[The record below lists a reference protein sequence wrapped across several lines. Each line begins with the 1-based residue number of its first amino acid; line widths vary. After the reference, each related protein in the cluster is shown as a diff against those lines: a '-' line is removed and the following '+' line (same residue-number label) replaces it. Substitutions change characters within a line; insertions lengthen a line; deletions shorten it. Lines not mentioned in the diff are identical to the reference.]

1 MDLGLKDKRAFVGGG
16 SRGIGK
22 AIALELAREGC
33 DVVIASRT
41 KSVLEEAA
49 KEIEDITGR
58 RIIPMVLDVTS
69 REDVDCV
76 MAEAASQLG
85 GLDIL
90 VNNAGLLIEGTAEE
104 TDDATWDKIFDVN
117 LKGLF
122 RGCRAVIPE
131 MRQRGGGAIVNL
143 ASIDALSGAIGHLA
157 YSASKGGVTALT
169 RSLATDH
176 AVDGIR
182 VNAVCPGTITTPMV
196 EKMFKDTGDIDTARN
211 ASIAKHPLGRLA
223 SADEVA
229 SVITFLC
236 SNDASFITGQSV
248 SVDGGRSIR

>member
-1 MDLGLKDKRAFVGGG
+1 MSVRGKVAIITGAGT
-16 SRGIGK
+16 GIGK
-22 AIALELAREGC
+22 ATTERMSADGAH
-33 DVVIASRT
+33 VIAGIIGEEERT
-41 KSVLEEAA
+41 VAS
-49 KEIEDITGR
+49 DFTQ
-58 RIIPMVLDVTS
+58 RILDVRLQS
-69 REDVDCV
+69 DWDAALADCRE
-76 MAEAASQLG
+76 QFG
-85 GLDIL
+85 GIDIL

-104 TDDATWDKIFDVN
+104 TSDATWDKIFDVN

-122 RGCRAVIPE
+122 RGCRAVIPQ

-176 AVDGIR
+176 AVDNIR

-196 EKMFKDTGDIDTARN
+196 EKMFKDTGDINAARN

-223 SADEVA
+223 SAGEVA
-229 SVITFLC
+229 SVIVFLC

>member
-1 MDLGLKDKRAFVGGG
+1 MSVRGKVALITGAGT
-16 SRGIGK
+16 GIGK
-22 AIALELAREGC
+22 ATAERMSADGAH
-33 DVVIASRT
+33 VIAGIIG
-41 KSVLEEAA
+41 EEERAVA
-49 KEIEDITGR
+49 SGFTQ
-58 RIIPMVLDVTS
+58 RILDVRLQS
-69 REDVDCV
+69 DWDAALADCRE
-76 MAEAASQLG
+76 QFG
-85 GLDIL
+85 GIDIL

-104 TDDATWDKIFDVN
+104 TSDATWDKIFDVN

-122 RGCRAVIPE
+122 RGCRAVIPQ

-176 AVDGIR
+176 AVDNIR

-196 EKMFKDTGDIDTARN
+196 EKMFKDTGDIDAARN

-223 SADEVA
+223 SAVEVA
-229 SVITFLC
+229 SVIVFLC

>member
-1 MDLGLKDKRAFVGGG
+1 MSVRGKVALITGAGT
-16 SRGIGK
+16 GIGK
-22 AIALELAREGC
+22 ATTERMSADGAH
-33 DVVIASRT
+33 VIAGIIGEEERT
-41 KSVLEEAA
+41 VAS
-49 KEIEDITGR
+49 DFTQ
-58 RIIPMVLDVTS
+58 RILDVRLQS
-69 REDVDCV
+69 DWDAALADCRE
-76 MAEAASQLG
+76 QFG
-85 GLDIL
+85 GIDIL

-104 TDDATWDKIFDVN
+104 TSDATWDKIFDIN

-122 RGCRAVIPE
+122 RGCRAVIPQ
-131 MRQRGGGAIVNL
+131 MRQRGGGSIVNL

-176 AVDGIR
+176 AVDNIR

-196 EKMFKDTGDIDTARN
+196 EKMFKDTGDINAARN

-223 SADEVA
+223 SAGEVA
-229 SVITFLC
+229 SVIVFLC

>member
-1 MDLGLKDKRAFVGGG
+1 MSVRGKVALITGAGT
-16 SRGIGK
+16 GIGK
-22 AIALELAREGC
+22 ATAERMSADGAH
-33 DVVIASRT
+33 VIAGIIRDEERT
-41 KSVLEEAA
+41 VAS
-49 KEIEDITGR
+49 DFTQ
-58 RIIPMVLDVTS
+58 RILDVRLQS
-69 REDVDCV
+69 DWDAALADCRE
-76 MAEAASQLG
+76 QFG
-85 GLDIL
+85 GIDIL

-104 TDDATWDKIFDVN
+104 TSDATWDKIFDVN

-122 RGCRAVIPE
+122 RGCRAVIPQ

-176 AVDGIR
+176 AVDNIR

-196 EKMFKDTGDIDTARN
+196 EKMFKDTGDINAARN

-223 SADEVA
+223 SAGEVA
-229 SVITFLC
+229 SVIVFLC

>member
-1 MDLGLKDKRAFVGGG
+1 MSVRGKGALITGAGT
-16 SRGIGK
+16 GIGK
-22 AIALELAREGC
+22 ATTERMSADGAH
-33 DVVIASRT
+33 VIAGIIGEEERT
-41 KSVLEEAA
+41 VAS
-49 KEIEDITGR
+49 DFTQ
-58 RIIPMVLDVTS
+58 RILDVRLQS
-69 REDVDCV
+69 DWDAALADCRE
-76 MAEAASQLG
+76 QFG
-85 GLDIL
+85 GIDIL

-104 TDDATWDKIFDVN
+104 TSDATWDKIFDIN

-122 RGCRAVIPE
+122 RGCRAVIPQ

-176 AVDGIR
+176 AVDNIR

-196 EKMFKDTGDIDTARN
+196 EKMFKDTGDINAARN

-223 SADEVA
+223 SAGEVA
-229 SVITFLC
+229 SVIVFLC

>member
-1 MDLGLKDKRAFVGGG
+1 MSVRGKVALITGAGT
-16 SRGIGK
+16 GIGK
-22 AIALELAREGC
+22 ATTERMSADGAH
-33 DVVIASRT
+33 VIAGIIGEEERT
-41 KSVLEEAA
+41 VAS
-49 KEIEDITGR
+49 DFTQ
-58 RIIPMVLDVTS
+58 RILDVRLQS
-69 REDVDCV
+69 DWDAALADCRE
-76 MAEAASQLG
+76 QFG
-85 GLDIL
+85 GIDIL

-104 TDDATWDKIFDVN
+104 TSDATWDKIFDVN

-122 RGCRAVIPE
+122 RGCRAAIPQ

-176 AVDGIR
+176 AVDNIR

-196 EKMFKDTGDIDTARN
+196 EKMFKDTGDIDAARN
-211 ASIAKHPLGRLA
+211 VSIAKHPLGRLA

-229 SVITFLC
+229 SVIVFLC

-248 SVDGGRSIR
+248 PVDGGRSIR

>member
-1 MDLGLKDKRAFVGGG
+1 MSVRGKVALITGAGT
-16 SRGIGK
+16 GIGK
-22 AIALELAREGC
+22 ATTERMSADGAH
-33 DVVIASRT
+33 VIAGIIGEEERT
-41 KSVLEEAA
+41 VAS
-49 KEIEDITGR
+49 DFTQ
-58 RIIPMVLDVTS
+58 RILDVRLQS
-69 REDVDCV
+69 DWDAALADCRE
-76 MAEAASQLG
+76 QFG
-85 GLDIL
+85 GIDIL

-104 TDDATWDKIFDVN
+104 TSDATCDKLFDVN

-122 RGCRAVIPE
+122 RGCRAVIPQ

-176 AVDGIR
+176 AVDNIR

-196 EKMFKDTGDIDTARN
+196 EKMFKDTGDINAARN

-223 SADEVA
+223 SAGEVA
-229 SVITFLC
+229 SVMVFLC
-236 SNDASFITGQSV
+236 SNDSSFITGQSV

>member
-1 MDLGLKDKRAFVGGG
+1 MSVRGKVALITGAGT
-16 SRGIGK
+16 GIGK
-22 AIALELAREGC
+22 ATTERMSADGAH
-33 DVVIASRT
+33 VIAGIIGEEERT
-41 KSVLEEAA
+41 VAS
-49 KEIEDITGR
+49 DFTQ
-58 RIIPMVLDVTS
+58 RILDVRLQS
-69 REDVDCV
+69 DWDAALADCRE
-76 MAEAASQLG
+76 QFG
-85 GLDIL
+85 GIDIL

-104 TDDATWDKIFDVN
+104 TSDATWDKIFDVN

-122 RGCRAVIPE
+122 RGCRAVIPQ
-131 MRQRGGGAIVNL
+131 MRQRGGGSIVNL

-176 AVDGIR
+176 AVDNIR

-196 EKMFKDTGDIDTARN
+196 EKMFKDTGDINAARN

-223 SADEVA
+223 SAGEVA
-229 SVITFLC
+229 SVIVFLC

>member
-1 MDLGLKDKRAFVGGG
+1 MSVRGKVALITGAGT
-16 SRGIGK
+16 GIGK
-22 AIALELAREGC
+22 ATTERMSADGAH
-33 DVVIASRT
+33 VIAGIIGEEERT
-41 KSVLEEAA
+41 VAS
-49 KEIEDITGR
+49 DFTQ
-58 RIIPMVLDVTS
+58 RILDVRLQS
-69 REDVDCV
+69 DWDAALADCRE
-76 MAEAASQLG
+76 QFG
-85 GLDIL
+85 GIDIL

-104 TDDATWDKIFDVN
+104 TSDATWDKIFDIN

-122 RGCRAVIPE
+122 RGCRAVIPQ

-176 AVDGIR
+176 AVDNIR

-196 EKMFKDTGDIDTARN
+196 EKMFKDTGDINAARN

-223 SADEVA
+223 SAGEVA
-229 SVITFLC
+229 SVIVFLC

>member
-1 MDLGLKDKRAFVGGG
+1 MSVRGKVALITGAGT
-16 SRGIGK
+16 GIGK
-22 AIALELAREGC
+22 ATTERMSADGAH
-33 DVVIASRT
+33 VIAGIIG
-41 KSVLEEAA
+41 EEERAVA
-49 KEIEDITGR
+49 SDFTQ
-58 RIIPMVLDVTS
+58 RILDVRLQS
-69 REDVDCV
+69 DWDAALADCRE
-76 MAEAASQLG
+76 QFG
-85 GLDIL
+85 GIDIL

-104 TDDATWDKIFDVN
+104 TSDATWDKIFDVN

-122 RGCRAVIPE
+122 RGCRAVIPQ
-131 MRQRGGGAIVNL
+131 MRQGGGGAIVNL

-176 AVDGIR
+176 AVDNIR

-196 EKMFKDTGDIDTARN
+196 EKMFKDTGDIDAARI

-223 SADEVA
+223 SAGEVA
-229 SVITFLC
+229 SVIVFLC

>member
-1 MDLGLKDKRAFVGGG
+1 MFGG
-16 SRGIGK
+16 
-22 AIALELAREGC
+22 
-33 DVVIASRT
+33 V
-41 KSVLEEAA
+41 
-49 KEIEDITGR
+49 
-58 RIIPMVLDVTS
+58 
-69 REDVDCV
+69 
-76 MAEAASQLG
+76 
-85 GLDIL
+85 DIL

-211 ASIAKHPLGRLA
+211 ASIAKPPLGRLA

-229 SVITFLC
+229 SMITFLC

>member
-1 MDLGLKDKRAFVGGG
+1 MSVRGKVALITGAGT
-16 SRGIGK
+16 GIGK
-22 AIALELAREGC
+22 ATTERMSADGAH
-33 DVVIASRT
+33 VIAGIIGEEERT
-41 KSVLEEAA
+41 VAS
-49 KEIEDITGR
+49 DFTQ
-58 RIIPMVLDVTS
+58 RILDVRLQS
-69 REDVDCV
+69 DWDAALADCRE
-76 MAEAASQLG
+76 QFG
-85 GLDIL
+85 GIDIL

-104 TDDATWDKIFDVN
+104 TSDATWDKIFDIN

-122 RGCRAVIPE
+122 RGCRAVIPQ
-131 MRQRGGGAIVNL
+131 MRQRGGGSIVNL
-143 ASIDALSGAIGHLA
+143 ASIDALSGAIRHLA

-176 AVDGIR
+176 AVDNIR

-196 EKMFKDTGDIDTARN
+196 EKMFKDTGDIDAARN

-223 SADEVA
+223 SAGEVA
-229 SVITFLC
+229 SVIVFLC

>member
-1 MDLGLKDKRAFVGGG
+1 MSVRGKVALITGAGT
-16 SRGIGK
+16 GIGK
-22 AIALELAREGC
+22 ATTERMSADGAH
-33 DVVIASRT
+33 VIAGIIGEEERT
-41 KSVLEEAA
+41 VAS
-49 KEIEDITGR
+49 DFTQ
-58 RIIPMVLDVTS
+58 RILDVRLQS
-69 REDVDCV
+69 DWDAALADCRE
-76 MAEAASQLG
+76 QFG
-85 GLDIL
+85 GIDIL

-104 TDDATWDKIFDVN
+104 TSDATWDKIFDVN

-122 RGCRAVIPE
+122 RGCRAVIPQ

-176 AVDGIR
+176 AVDNIR

-196 EKMFKDTGDIDTARN
+196 EKMFKDTGDINAARN

-223 SADEVA
+223 SAGEVA
-229 SVITFLC
+229 SVIVFLC

>member
-1 MDLGLKDKRAFVGGG
+1 MSVRGKVALITGAGT
-16 SRGIGK
+16 GIGK
-22 AIALELAREGC
+22 ATTERMSADGAH
-33 DVVIASRT
+33 VIAGIIGEEERT
-41 KSVLEEAA
+41 VAS
-49 KEIEDITGR
+49 DFTQ
-58 RIIPMVLDVTS
+58 RILDVRLQS
-69 REDVDCV
+69 DWDGALADCRE
-76 MAEAASQLG
+76 QFG
-85 GLDIL
+85 GIDIL

-104 TDDATWDKIFDVN
+104 TSDATWDKIFDIN

-122 RGCRAVIPE
+122 RGCRAVIPQ

-176 AVDGIR
+176 AVDNIR

-196 EKMFKDTGDIDTARN
+196 EKMFKDTGDINAARN

-223 SADEVA
+223 SAGEVA
-229 SVITFLC
+229 SVIVFLC

>member
-1 MDLGLKDKRAFVGGG
+1 MSVRGKIALITGAGT
-16 SRGIGK
+16 GIGK
-22 AIALELAREGC
+22 ATAERMSADGAH
-33 DVVIASRT
+33 VIAGIIGETERT
-41 KSVLEEAA
+41 VANNF
-49 KEIEDITGR
+49 TQ
-58 RIIPMVLDVTS
+58 RILDVRLQS
-69 REDVDCV
+69 DWDAALADCRE
-76 MAEAASQLG
+76 QFG
-85 GLDIL
+85 GIDIL

-104 TDDATWDKIFDVN
+104 TSDATWDKIFDIN

-122 RGCRAVIPE
+122 RGCRAVIPQ

-176 AVDGIR
+176 AVDNIR

-196 EKMFKDTGDIDTARN
+196 EKMFKDTGDIDAARN

-223 SADEVA
+223 SAGEVA
-229 SVITFLC
+229 SVIVFLC

>member
-1 MDLGLKDKRAFVGGG
+1 MSVRGKVALITGAGT
-16 SRGIGK
+16 GIGK
-22 AIALELAREGC
+22 ATTERMSADGAHDIAGIIGEEERT
-33 DVVIASRT
+33 VASDFT
-41 KSVLEEAA
+41 Q
-49 KEIEDITGR
+49 
-58 RIIPMVLDVTS
+58 RILDVRLQS
-69 REDVDCV
+69 DWDAALADCRE
-76 MAEAASQLG
+76 QFG
-85 GLDIL
+85 GIDIL

-104 TDDATWDKIFDVN
+104 TSDATWDKIFDVN

-122 RGCRAVIPE
+122 RGCRAVIPQ

-176 AVDGIR
+176 AVDNIR

-196 EKMFKDTGDIDTARN
+196 EKMFKDTGDINAARN

-223 SADEVA
+223 SAGEVA
-229 SVITFLC
+229 SVIVFLC

>member
-1 MDLGLKDKRAFVGGG
+1 MSVRGKVALITGAGT
-16 SRGIGK
+16 GIGK
-22 AIALELAREGC
+22 ATTERMSADGAH
-33 DVVIASRT
+33 VIAGIIGEEERT
-41 KSVLEEAA
+41 VAS
-49 KEIEDITGR
+49 DFTQ
-58 RIIPMVLDVTS
+58 RILDVRLQS
-69 REDVDCV
+69 DWDAALADCRE
-76 MAEAASQLG
+76 QFG
-85 GLDIL
+85 GIDIL

-104 TDDATWDKIFDVN
+104 TSDASWDKIFDVN

-122 RGCRAVIPE
+122 RGCRAVIPQ

-176 AVDGIR
+176 AVDNIR
-182 VNAVCPGTITTPMV
+182 MNAVCPGTITTPMV
-196 EKMFKDTGDIDTARN
+196 EKMFKDTGDINAARN

-223 SADEVA
+223 SAGEVA
-229 SVITFLC
+229 SVIVFLC

>member
-1 MDLGLKDKRAFVGGG
+1 MSVRGKVALITGAGT
-16 SRGIGK
+16 GIGK
-22 AIALELAREGC
+22 ATAERMSADGAH
-33 DVVIASRT
+33 VIAGIIGEKERT
-41 KSVLEEAA
+41 VDS
-49 KEIEDITGR
+49 DFTQ
-58 RIIPMVLDVTS
+58 RILDVRLQS
-69 REDVDCV
+69 DWDAALADCRE
-76 MAEAASQLG
+76 QFG
-85 GLDIL
+85 GIDIL

-104 TDDATWDKIFDVN
+104 TSDATWDKIFDVN

-122 RGCRAVIPE
+122 RGCRAGIPQ

-176 AVDGIR
+176 AVDNIR

-196 EKMFKDTGDIDTARN
+196 EKMFKDTGDINAARN

-223 SADEVA
+223 SAGEVA
-229 SVITFLC
+229 SVIVFLC

>member
-1 MDLGLKDKRAFVGGG
+1 MSVRGKVALITGAGT
-16 SRGIGK
+16 GIGE
-22 AIALELAREGC
+22 ATAERMSADGAH
-33 DVVIASRT
+33 VIAGIIRDEERT
-41 KSVLEEAA
+41 VAS
-49 KEIEDITGR
+49 DFTQ
-58 RIIPMVLDVTS
+58 RILDVRLQS
-69 REDVDCV
+69 DWDAALADCRE
-76 MAEAASQLG
+76 QFG
-85 GLDIL
+85 GIDIL

-104 TDDATWDKIFDVN
+104 TSDATWDKIFDVN

-122 RGCRAVIPE
+122 RGCRAVIPQ

-176 AVDGIR
+176 AVDNIR

-196 EKMFKDTGDIDTARN
+196 EKMFKDTGAINAARN

-223 SADEVA
+223 SAGEVA
-229 SVITFLC
+229 SVIVFLC

>member
-1 MDLGLKDKRAFVGGG
+1 MSVRGKVALITGAGT
-16 SRGIGK
+16 GIGK
-22 AIALELAREGC
+22 ATTERMSADGAH
-33 DVVIASRT
+33 VIAGIIGEEERT
-41 KSVLEEAA
+41 VAS
-49 KEIEDITGR
+49 DFTQ
-58 RIIPMVLDVTS
+58 RILDVRLQS
-69 REDVDCV
+69 DWDAALADCRE
-76 MAEAASQLG
+76 QFG
-85 GLDIL
+85 GIDIL

-104 TDDATWDKIFDVN
+104 TSDATWDKIFDVN

-122 RGCRAVIPE
+122 RGCRAVIPQ

-176 AVDGIR
+176 AVDNIR
-182 VNAVCPGTITTPMV
+182 VNAVCPGTIKTPMV
-196 EKMFKDTGDIDTARN
+196 EKMFKDTGDIDAARN

-223 SADEVA
+223 SAGEVA
-229 SVITFLC
+229 SVIVFLC

>member
-1 MDLGLKDKRAFVGGG
+1 MSVRGKIALITGAGT
-16 SRGIGK
+16 GIGK
-22 AIALELAREGC
+22 ATAERMSADGAH
-33 DVVIASRT
+33 VIAGIIGEKERT
-41 KSVLEEAA
+41 VANNF
-49 KEIEDITGR
+49 TQ
-58 RIIPMVLDVTS
+58 RILDVRLQS
-69 REDVDCV
+69 DWDAALADCRE
-76 MAEAASQLG
+76 QFG
-85 GLDIL
+85 GIDIL

-104 TDDATWDKIFDVN
+104 TSDATWDKIFDIN

-122 RGCRAVIPE
+122 RGCRAVIPQ

-176 AVDGIR
+176 AVDNIR

-196 EKMFKDTGDIDTARN
+196 DKMFKDTGDIDAARN

-223 SADEVA
+223 SAGEVA
-229 SVITFLC
+229 SVIVFLC

>member
-1 MDLGLKDKRAFVGGG
+1 MSVRGKVALITGAGT
-16 SRGIGK
+16 GIGK
-22 AIALELAREGC
+22 ATTERMSADGAH
-33 DVVIASRT
+33 VIAGIIGEEERT
-41 KSVLEEAA
+41 VAS
-49 KEIEDITGR
+49 DFTQ
-58 RIIPMVLDVTS
+58 RILDVRLQS
-69 REDVDCV
+69 DWDAALADYRE
-76 MAEAASQLG
+76 QFG
-85 GLDIL
+85 GIDIL

-104 TDDATWDKIFDVN
+104 TSDATWDKIFDVN

-122 RGCRAVIPE
+122 RGCRAVIPQ

-176 AVDGIR
+176 AVDNIR

-196 EKMFKDTGDIDTARN
+196 EKMFKDTGDINAARN

-223 SADEVA
+223 SAGEVA
-229 SVITFLC
+229 SVIVFLC

>member
-1 MDLGLKDKRAFVGGG
+1 MSVRGKVALITGAGT
-16 SRGIGK
+16 GIGK
-22 AIALELAREGC
+22 ATAERMSADGAH
-33 DVVIASRT
+33 VIAGIIG
-41 KSVLEEAA
+41 EEERAVA
-49 KEIEDITGR
+49 SDFTQ
-58 RIIPMVLDVTS
+58 RILDVRLQS
-69 REDVDCV
+69 DWDAALADCRE
-76 MAEAASQLG
+76 QFG
-85 GLDIL
+85 GIDIL

-104 TDDATWDKIFDVN
+104 TSDATWDKIFDVN

-122 RGCRAVIPE
+122 RGCRAVIPQ

-176 AVDGIR
+176 AVDNIR

-196 EKMFKDTGDIDTARN
+196 EKMFKDTGDIDAARN

-223 SADEVA
+223 SAGEVA
-229 SVITFLC
+229 SVIVFLC

>member
-1 MDLGLKDKRAFVGGG
+1 MSVRGKVALITGAGT
-16 SRGIGK
+16 GIGK
-22 AIALELAREGC
+22 ATAERMSADGAH
-33 DVVIASRT
+33 VIAGIIGEEERT
-41 KSVLEEAA
+41 AA
-49 KEIEDITGR
+49 SDFTQ
-58 RIIPMVLDVTS
+58 RILDVRLQS
-69 REDVDCV
+69 DWDAALADCRE
-76 MAEAASQLG
+76 QFG
-85 GLDIL
+85 GIDIL

-104 TDDATWDKIFDVN
+104 TSDATWDKIFDVN

-122 RGCRAVIPE
+122 RGCRAVIPQ

-176 AVDGIR
+176 AVDNIR

-196 EKMFKDTGDIDTARN
+196 EKMFKDTGDIDAARN

-223 SADEVA
+223 SAGEVA
-229 SVITFLC
+229 SVIVFLC

>member
-1 MDLGLKDKRAFVGGG
+1 MSVRGKVALITGAGT
-16 SRGIGK
+16 GIGK
-22 AIALELAREGC
+22 ATAERMSADGAH
-33 DVVIASRT
+33 VIAGIIGDEERT
-41 KSVLEEAA
+41 TAS
-49 KEIEDITGR
+49 DFTQ
-58 RIIPMVLDVTS
+58 RILDVRLQS
-69 REDVDCV
+69 DWDAALADCRE
-76 MAEAASQLG
+76 QFG
-85 GLDIL
+85 GIDIL

-104 TDDATWDKIFDVN
+104 TSDATWDKIFDVN

-122 RGCRAVIPE
+122 RGCRAVIPQ

-176 AVDGIR
+176 AVDNIR

-196 EKMFKDTGDIDTARN
+196 EKMFKDTGDIDAARN

-223 SADEVA
+223 SANEVA

>member
-1 MDLGLKDKRAFVGGG
+1 MSVRGKVALITGAGT
-16 SRGIGK
+16 GIGK
-22 AIALELAREGC
+22 ATTERMSADGAH
-33 DVVIASRT
+33 VIAGIIGEEERT
-41 KSVLEEAA
+41 VAS
-49 KEIEDITGR
+49 DFTQ
-58 RIIPMVLDVTS
+58 RILDVRLQS
-69 REDVDCV
+69 DWDAALADCRE
-76 MAEAASQLG
+76 QFG
-85 GLDIL
+85 GIDIL

-104 TDDATWDKIFDVN
+104 TSDATWDKIFDVN

-122 RGCRAVIPE
+122 RGCRAVIPQ

-176 AVDGIR
+176 AVDNIR

-196 EKMFKDTGDIDTARN
+196 EKMFKDTGDIDAARN
-211 ASIAKHPLGRLA
+211 ASIVKHPLGRLA
-223 SADEVA
+223 SAGEVA
-229 SVITFLC
+229 SVIVFLC

>member
-1 MDLGLKDKRAFVGGG
+1 MSVRGKVALITGAGT
-16 SRGIGK
+16 GIGK
-22 AIALELAREGC
+22 ATTERMSADGAHIIAGIIGEEERT
-33 DVVIASRT
+33 VASDFT
-41 KSVLEEAA
+41 Q
-49 KEIEDITGR
+49 
-58 RIIPMVLDVTS
+58 RILDVRLQS
-69 REDVDCV
+69 DWDAALADCRE
-76 MAEAASQLG
+76 QFG
-85 GLDIL
+85 GIDIL

-104 TDDATWDKIFDVN
+104 TSDATWDKIFDVN

-122 RGCRAVIPE
+122 RGCRAVIPQ

-176 AVDGIR
+176 AVDNIR

-196 EKMFKDTGDIDTARN
+196 EKMFKDTGDINAARN

-223 SADEVA
+223 SAGEVA
-229 SVITFLC
+229 SVIVFLC

>member
-1 MDLGLKDKRAFVGGG
+1 MSVRGKVALITGAGT
-16 SRGIGK
+16 GIGK
-22 AIALELAREGC
+22 ATAERMSADGAH
-33 DVVIASRT
+33 VIAGIIGEEERT
-41 KSVLEEAA
+41 VAS
-49 KEIEDITGR
+49 DFTQ
-58 RIIPMVLDVTS
+58 RILDVRLQS
-69 REDVDCV
+69 DWDAALADCRE
-76 MAEAASQLG
+76 QFG
-85 GLDIL
+85 GIDIL

-104 TDDATWDKIFDVN
+104 TSDATWDKIFDVN

-122 RGCRAVIPE
+122 RGCRAVIPQ

-176 AVDGIR
+176 AVDNIR

-196 EKMFKDTGDIDTARN
+196 EKMFKDTGDINAARN

-223 SADEVA
+223 SAGEVA
-229 SVITFLC
+229 SVIVFLC

>member
-1 MDLGLKDKRAFVGGG
+1 MSVRGKVALITGAGT
-16 SRGIGK
+16 GIGK
-22 AIALELAREGC
+22 ATAERMSADGAH
-33 DVVIASRT
+33 VIAGIIGEEERT
-41 KSVLEEAA
+41 VAS
-49 KEIEDITGR
+49 DFTQ
-58 RIIPMVLDVTS
+58 RILDVRLQS
-69 REDVDCV
+69 DWDAALADCRE
-76 MAEAASQLG
+76 QFG
-85 GLDIL
+85 GIDIL

-104 TDDATWDKIFDVN
+104 TSDATWDKIFDVN

-122 RGCRAVIPE
+122 RGCRAVIPQ

-176 AVDGIR
+176 EVDNIR

-196 EKMFKDTGDIDTARN
+196 EKMFKDTGDINAARN

-223 SADEVA
+223 SAGEVA
-229 SVITFLC
+229 SVIVFLC

>member
-1 MDLGLKDKRAFVGGG
+1 MSVRGKVALITGAGT
-16 SRGIGK
+16 GIGK
-22 AIALELAREGC
+22 ATAERMSADGAH
-33 DVVIASRT
+33 VIAGIIGDEERT
-41 KSVLEEAA
+41 AA
-49 KEIEDITGR
+49 NDFTQ
-58 RIIPMVLDVTS
+58 RILDVRLQS
-69 REDVDCV
+69 DWDAALADCRERF
-76 MAEAASQLG
+76 G
-85 GLDIL
+85 GIDIL

-104 TDDATWDKIFDVN
+104 TDDATWDEIFDVN

-176 AVDGIR
+176 AIDGIR

-229 SVITFLC
+229 SVIVFLC

>member
-1 MDLGLKDKRAFVGGG
+1 MSVRGKVALITGAGT
-16 SRGIGK
+16 GIGK
-22 AIALELAREGC
+22 ATTERMSADGAH
-33 DVVIASRT
+33 VIAGIIGEEERT
-41 KSVLEEAA
+41 VAS
-49 KEIEDITGR
+49 DFTQ
-58 RIIPMVLDVTS
+58 RILDVRLQS
-69 REDVDCV
+69 DWDAALADCRE
-76 MAEAASQLG
+76 QFG
-85 GLDIL
+85 GIDIL

-104 TDDATWDKIFDVN
+104 TSDATWDKIFDIN

-122 RGCRAVIPE
+122 RGCRAVIPQ

-176 AVDGIR
+176 AVDNIR

-196 EKMFKDTGDIDTARN
+196 EKMFKDTGDIDAARN

-223 SADEVA
+223 SAGEVA
-229 SVITFLC
+229 SVIVFLC

>member
-1 MDLGLKDKRAFVGGG
+1 MSVRGKVALITGAGT
-16 SRGIGK
+16 GIGK
-22 AIALELAREGC
+22 ATAERMSADGAH
-33 DVVIASRT
+33 VIAGIIG
-41 KSVLEEAA
+41 EEERAVA
-49 KEIEDITGR
+49 SGFTQ
-58 RIIPMVLDVTS
+58 RILDVRLQS
-69 REDVDCV
+69 DWDAALADCRE
-76 MAEAASQLG
+76 QFG
-85 GLDIL
+85 GIDIL

-104 TDDATWDKIFDVN
+104 TSDATWDKIFDVN

-122 RGCRAVIPE
+122 RGCRAVIPQ

-196 EKMFKDTGDIDTARN
+196 EKMFKDTGDIDAARN

-236 SNDASFITGQSV
+236 SDDASFITGQSV

>member
-1 MDLGLKDKRAFVGGG
+1 MSVRGKIALITGAGT
-16 SRGIGK
+16 GIGK
-22 AIALELAREGC
+22 ATAERMSADGAH
-33 DVVIASRT
+33 VIAGIIGEKERT
-41 KSVLEEAA
+41 VANNF
-49 KEIEDITGR
+49 TQ
-58 RIIPMVLDVTS
+58 RILDVRLQS
-69 REDVDCV
+69 DWDAALADCRE
-76 MAEAASQLG
+76 QFG
-85 GLDIL
+85 GIDIL

-104 TDDATWDKIFDVN
+104 TSDATWDKIFDIN

-122 RGCRAVIPE
+122 RGCRAVIPQ

-176 AVDGIR
+176 AVDNIR

-196 EKMFKDTGDIDTARN
+196 EKMFKDTGDIDAARN

-223 SADEVA
+223 SAGEVA
-229 SVITFLC
+229 SVIVFLC